1 MIFFSKNFF
10 IPKILSI
17 FAVDF
22 TNVKRYKSTKF
33 YSYKQKNLKIFTKMT
48 EIYAPYGLRKKT
60 NQVLGYSRPTINEA
74 LKGNSSTNIAL
85 RIRRYVLMNGGIEL
99 PEKVNG

>member
-1 MIFFSKNFF
+1 
-10 IPKILSI
+10 
-17 FAVDF
+17 
-22 TNVKRYKSTKF
+22 
-33 YSYKQKNLKIFTKMT
+33 MT

-85 RIRRYVLMNGGIEL
+85 RIRRYVLLNGGIEL
-99 PEKVNG
+99 PAKVNG